1 MKSTTLTEPLEV
13 LDRIVAKARNK
24 FGIDAKISLVLGATG
39 GGMKHGHFFPDSWVT
54 SDGEKVHEIVLSGE
68 SLERGAVP
76 TLGTLLHELAH
87 AFNYEHEIKD
97 VSDGGRY
104 HNKDFRNTAERMGLS
119 IEKADRIGFS
129 VTTVP
134 AETTSVWGAEI
145 NDLERSLKT
154 WRRSVTELAAAK
166 KTSKK
171 YTMVCYSCND
181 PVVTTKG
188 WFERNDP
195 KCGIHDEAMHLEIE
209 GA

>member
-13 LDRIVAKARNK
+13 LDRIVAKARNE
-24 FGIDAKISLVLGATG
+24 FGIEAKISLVLGATG
-39 GGMKHGHFFPDSWVT
+39 GGVKHGHFFPNSWTT
-54 SDGEKVHEIVLSGE
+54 SDGETVHEIVLSGE

-87 AFNYEHEIKD
+87 AYNHENEIKD

-134 AETTSVWGAEI
+134 AETVSKWGAEI

-195 KCGIHDEAMHLEIE
+195 RCGIHDEAMHLEME